1 MNAWEVNFD
10 GLVGLTHHYA
20 GLSFGNEAS
29 TRHRFQVSNPRL
41 AAKQGLLKMKK
52 LADAGF
58 PQAVIPPHERPFIPV
73 LRQLGFSGSDEQVLE
88 KVAPGTA
95 LAFQRQF
102 RFANV
107 GSQCGNDR
115 AIRRYAG
122 WQSAS
127 HCC

>member
-1 MNAWEVNFD
+1 MNAREVNFD

-41 AAKQGLLKMKK
+41 AAKQGLLKMKA

-88 KVAPGTA
+88 KLPVRRRTGFPVSVP
-95 LAFQRQF
+95 LR
-102 RFANV
+102 
-107 GSQCGNDR
+107 QCGSR
-115 AIRRYAG
+115 MRRRWHLLPTRWMAK
-122 WQSAS
+122 
-127 HCC
+127 CT